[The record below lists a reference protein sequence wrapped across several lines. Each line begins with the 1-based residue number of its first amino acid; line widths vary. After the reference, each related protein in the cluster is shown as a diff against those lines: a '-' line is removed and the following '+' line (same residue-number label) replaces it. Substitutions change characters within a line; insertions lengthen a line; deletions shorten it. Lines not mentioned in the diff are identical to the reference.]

1 MNDYR
6 RPTTNQ
12 SGQRRTA
19 SPTQGSRPTSTQART
34 ASSRAKQEYAQRHS
48 AASAQGRTTSS
59 YAKRPTSKTIRPTK
73 RKGSGS
79 GGFRF
84 GGVTIRPRFIAL
96 LLAIV
101 IIVGVIIGV
110 VTREPEC
117 YEIDYGSITM
127 FETVDAVIIKNETGY
142 SYPEGVTVVSRVP
155 DGTYVEAGDEIAVVR
170 TSTFN
175 TDWYHLLSLA
185 REKTIDYMMNRISPD
200 SPVHETV
207 KTIDVMI
214 ETLSKEML
222 SSITKHPEL
231 YSEYSKQLSQLYDL
245 KRTELLKEFQKGDGN
260 LNDLIAKEEYRKAQI
275 EDNTIVITA
284 LRSGVVSYNSDGYAN
299 VYNFESLG
307 SVTETVY
314 NNILNDENSSAIKNS
329 RGVCDYYI
337 SEMSSVF
344 FAMSGDGETFRY
356 LQDNDEAIIRIN
368 NQSVQYMATIKDITD
383 SSGHKYVIANA
394 SGDFD
399 DYYRDRCASVTLQKT
414 WASLVVPKEHVVK
427 KGNDFGVY
435 IYEDGKKK
443 FARID
448 ILAENETVVVLNT
461 QSPNN
466 VFKKGTQIVMQ

>member
-12 SGQRRTA
+12 SGQRCPA
-19 SPTQGSRPTSTQART
+19 SSNQGRQSASTQARAKST
-34 ASSRAKQEYAQRHS
+34 QIRQELAQKRNSS
-48 AASAQGRTTSS
+48 SAQGRAPSNQAKSS
-59 YAKRPTSKTIRPTK
+59 ATRMPK

-79 GGFRF
+79 GGFRI

-96 LLAIV
+96 LLALV

-185 REKTIDYMMNRISPD
+185 REKTIDYMMDKISPD
-200 SPVHETV
+200 SPILETV

-214 ETLSKEML
+214 DTLSKEML
-222 SSITKHPEL
+222 NSITKRPEL
-231 YSEYSKQLSQLYDL
+231 YSEYSKQLSQLYEL

-260 LNDLIAKEEYRKAQI
+260 LNDLIAKEEYRKNQI

-314 NNILNDENSSAIKNS
+314 NNILNDESSSAIKNS

-344 FAMSGDGETFRY
+344 IAISGDGDTFRY
-356 LQDNDEAIIRIN
+356 LQDNDEAIIRLN
-368 NQSVQYMATIKDITD
+368 NQSIQYMATIKDITD
-383 SSGHKYVIANA
+383 SSGHKYVVANA

-427 KGNDFGVY
+427 KGNDVGVY
-435 IYEDGKKK
+435 IYENGKKK
-443 FARID
+443 FTRID
-448 ILAENETVVVLNT
+448 VLAENDTVVVLNT

-466 VFKKGTQIVMQ
+466 VFKKGTLIVMQ